1 MPAATKGRLRDW
13 CSWARDRKED
23 SRDRWGSR
31 VAVIGARSSYNGI
44 DYGKTRVKAGRPIKR
59 DADGLVLG
67 WWRLEEVVGF

>member
-1 MPAATKGRLRDW
+1 MGPDHPYK
-13 CSWARDRKED
+13 
-23 SRDRWGSR
+23 
-31 VAVIGARSSYNGI
+31 GI